1 MSHNSNLTNHDPNA
15 YRTHASFVFSAANSA
30 PVLGLLNPKPG
41 EKIIDLGCGTGEITI
56 AINQVV
62 GQQGNVIGVDA
73 NQSMLDSAASSEPS
87 TIRWIQADIQ
97 AAESFA
103 KAHPEC
109 EAAFD
114 AVFTS
119 ATLHW
124 CKDSPE
130 GVVQLIHW
138 LLKPGGRMVFEFG
151 GFGNGCGVRAALH
164 HAIRAKGIDP
174 IPLDPWYFPTVKQY
188 EKVLQSGGLIPSNV
202 HLVPR
207 PTPLPTTLEG
217 WLITFARNSFLSSF
231 NDDEAKTIM
240 KEVVE
245 ICRVDSYWSNENP
258 GTGVKGSS
266 EGGEGGESGWEVLYV
281 RLRGVAHK
289 L

>member
-1 MSHNSNLTNHDPNA
+1 MSHKPSLTNHDPNT

-30 PVLGLLNPKPG
+30 PVLRLLNPKPG

-56 AINQVV
+56 AIKEVV
-62 GQQGNVIGVDA
+62 GDQGIVTGVDA
-73 NQSMLDSAASSEPS
+73 NQSMLDSAKNSGPS
-87 TIRWIQADIQ
+87 TIKWIQADIQ

-103 KAHPEC
+103 KAHPEY
-109 EAAFD
+109 ESAFD

-130 GVVQLIHW
+130 GVVQLINW
-138 LLKPGGRMVFEFG
+138 LLRPGGRMAFEFG
-151 GFGNGCGVRAALH
+151 GFGNACGVRAALH
-164 HAIRAKGIDP
+164 HTIRAKGINP
-174 IPLDPWYFPTVKQY
+174 IHLDPWYFPTANQY
-188 EKVLQSGGLIPSNV
+188 EKVLQSGGLTPFDV

-217 WLITFARNSFLSSF
+217 WLVTFARNSFLSSF
-231 NDDEAKTIM
+231 DDNEAKSIM

-245 ICRVDSYWSNENP
+245 ICRVDNYWSEENP
-258 GTGVKGSS
+258 GMGIKGPD
-266 EGGEGGESGWEVLYV
+266 EGGESGWEVLYV
-281 RLRGVAHK
+281 RLRGVAQK
-289 L
+289 P

>member
-1 MSHNSNLTNHDPNA
+1 MSHSPNLTSHDPNA

-30 PVLGLLNPKPG
+30 PVLGLLDPKPG

-56 AINQVV
+56 AIKEVV
-62 GQQGNVIGVDA
+62 GQQGTVIGVDA
-73 NQSMLDSAASSEPS
+73 NQSMLDSAASSGPS

-97 AAESFA
+97 AAQSFS
-103 KAHPEC
+103 KAHPEY

-130 GVVQLIHW
+130 GVVQLIRW
-138 LLKPGGRMVFEFG
+138 LLKPGGR
-151 GFGNGCGVRAALH
+151 CGVRAALH

-174 IPLDPWYFPTVKQY
+174 VPLDPWYFPTAKQY

-217 WLITFARNSFLSSF
+217 WLVTFARNSFLSSF
-231 NDDEAKTIM
+231 SDDEAKAIM
-240 KEVVE
+240 KEVVG
-245 ICRVDSYWSNENP
+245 ICRVDNYWSDENP
-258 GTGVKGSS
+258 GTGVKGS
-266 EGGEGGESGWEVLYV
+266 GEGGESGWEVLYV
-281 RLRGVAHK
+281 RLRGVGK
-289 L
+289 KP